1 MIINSIKI
9 KIFEKENK
17 YIKDNIF
24 LWNLILDIVSKK
36 VENSEIEI
44 SFTIDEYLFL
54 YVSTE

>member
-54 YVSTE
+54 HVSTE